1 MKTGRDEKTLLK
13 EHIRRIITMQRSL
26 NEQLYR
32 FSQSTQDL
40 DVQRVLS
47 EAMSRG
53 NENIQELARLLA
65 AKCNTCR

>member
-1 MKTGRDEKTLLK
+1 MKTGRDERALLR
-13 EHIRRIITMQRSL
+13 ERIRRIITMQRSL

-40 DVQRVLS
+40 EVQRVLS